1 MSEPIKATIQSIE
14 GDLIQVSLSDGQ
26 TLRLPLKYF
35 EGTPKVGAEALLII
49 AVPGSEDAGRQA
61 MAHHIL
67 NQLLGT

>member
-1 MSEPIKATIQSIE
+1 MSEPIKATVQSIE
-14 GDLIQVSLSDGQ
+14 GDNVHVLLSDGQ
-26 TLRLPLKYF
+26 MIRLSSKYF

-49 AVPGSEDAGRQA
+49 AIPGSEDAGRQT